1 MMMTVLFSL
10 TVRANDT
17 SRSMKPAFCGRGGE
31 GRGGEGRGG
40 EGRGGEGRGGE
51 GRGGEGRERQGTTIA
66 APATVK
72 LLPSWLTMKK
82 TMMEAISTQAALA
95 SL

>member
-10 TVRANDT
+10 TVRANET

-40 EGRGGEGRGGE
+40 TDYGSNCKIHKR
-51 GRGGEGRERQGTTIA
+51 
-66 APATVK
+66 PCP
-72 LLPSWLTMKK
+72 PS
-82 TMMEAISTQAALA
+82 
-95 SL
+95 